1 MRARE
6 REREDES
13 KVCLLNWMFDDEDDW
28 SRRLDRCFESTGCS
42 TTTTTKVRLI
52 HRVNWMFDDDDD
64 WSRRLE
70 AEPMHHR
77 LASSEDPG
85 LSVEVMGLSRWLV
98 GATLLHGPKAKSLRI
113 SLFKGRAQNDESGSR
128 VSGWKSAKNSVK
140 LSYVQGSEETFTE
153 SQELQD
159 APLSYASE
167 ADETIE
173 GSVAIQKLF
182 KNWLTLLCTQPSN
195 QVVDETL
202 DGPDS
207 GKISVMRNGV
217 QKKERVNVAYGAEVS
232 KELTPLW
239 VCGPLVVALYIK
251 ILHGLCALYVFSFK
265 QTVKLVNNLPTYY
278 AVAYNY
284 IGHGIYNHLWKH
296 VVVIKNLD
304 YKKLS
309 KTKREDL
316 ELWAAEKYLDF
327 VESIWPYYC
336 RTIRLGKCRVDYLWE
351 LDLKVGTSCFGFLSI
366 TEQSDDSSVTQDAP
380 FEASFA
386 ERMYKSSFQ
395 PLLRK

>member
-1 MRARE
+1 MSGALFKIFWVN
-6 REREDES
+6 D
-13 KVCLLNWMFDDEDDW
+13 CLLAVEIMALVTHQVQGPYATFP
-28 SRRLDRCFESTGCS
+28 SRHVSWNKGIELKRFVPALHVVVKTDRFVSLRCESCL
-42 TTTTTKVRLI
+42 R
-52 HRVNWMFDDDDD
+52 
-64 WSRRLE
+64 
-70 AEPMHHR
+70 
-77 LASSEDPG
+77 
-85 LSVEVMGLSRWLV
+85 V

-167 ADETIE
+167 ADETIA

-195 QVVDETL
+195 QVVDEPL

-217 QKKERVNVAYGAEVS
+217 QKKERGEILKAVWCYFWGLDAAVKIPLLIFIPLYLAVNVAYGAEVS

-304 YKKLS
+304 YKELS
-309 KTKREDL
+309 KTKRKDL

-336 RTIRLGKCRVDYLWE
+336 RTIRF
-351 LDLKVGTSCFGFLSI
+351 LKRANLI
-366 TEQSDDSSVTQDAP
+366 
-380 FEASFA
+380 
-386 ERMYKSSFQ
+386 
-395 PLLRK
+395 

>member
-1 MRARE
+1 MSGALFKIFWVN
-6 REREDES
+6 D
-13 KVCLLNWMFDDEDDW
+13 CLLAVEIMALVTHQVQGPYATFP
-28 SRRLDRCFESTGCS
+28 SRHVSWNKGIELKRFVPALHVVVKTDRFVSL
-42 TTTTTKVRLI
+42 R
-52 HRVNWMFDDDDD
+52 
-64 WSRRLE
+64 
-70 AEPMHHR
+70 
-77 LASSEDPG
+77 
-85 LSVEVMGLSRWLV
+85 V

-167 ADETIE
+167 ADETIA

-195 QVVDETL
+195 QVVDEPL

-217 QKKERVNVAYGAEVS
+217 QKKERGEILKAVWCYFWGLDAAVKIPLLIFIPLYLAVNVAYGAEVS

-304 YKKLS
+304 YKELS
-309 KTKREDL
+309 KTKRKDL

-336 RTIRLGKCRVDYLWE
+336 RTIRF
-351 LDLKVGTSCFGFLSI
+351 LKRANLI
-366 TEQSDDSSVTQDAP
+366 
-380 FEASFA
+380 
-386 ERMYKSSFQ
+386 
-395 PLLRK
+395 